1 MSHLYNAARNLC
13 RKVEFN
19 VRKALIFRLM
29 LGVFLTVE
37 EIWLKSFFRRIFPSS
52 NFMNFL
58 KKSRILRNHIFS
70 PPAFI
75 VFFSVFMGLAAIP
88 VTGLLHVN
96 IITGFVCFFVFSMV
110 IPDRILR
117 GNRYLKVDMEDI
129 RSIGLT
135 LFLIGFAFFAIT
147 ITSVNGIPLMKP
159 ALRYLLNPRLTIPS
173 FLMIP
178 GTALLSSYIIDE
190 MQKKRIER
198 PAARFR
204 VMILNIICIFLLA
217 LLGYRT
223 PLVAVILITVIMGY
237 YTELFEVWEV
247 LGFLMVTL
255 LVIMGIGY
263 FRSVE
268 EYSLSNLSALTFLQ
282 MRAAFTMG
290 VLDRLSTLSGMT
302 GVMHGKLTLSMVP
315 GLGSGPRTLIGKLI
329 CWRTG
334 VTITP
339 TIFGQMIVEF
349 GTVGVAAGMSLLG
362 LILGLGYRI
371 MQKTRDSFYVMLYSL
386 IMAYCLISVETGILD
401 QLVVIYILSAA
412 IVYLYNIYL
421 NL

>member
-1 MSHLYNAARNLC
+1 
-13 RKVEFN
+13 
-19 VRKALIFRLM
+19 
-29 LGVFLTVE
+29 
-37 EIWLKSFFRRIFPSS
+37 
-52 NFMNFL
+52 
-58 KKSRILRNHIFS
+58 
-70 PPAFI
+70 
-75 VFFSVFMGLAAIP
+75 
-88 VTGLLHVN
+88 
-96 IITGFVCFFVFSMV
+96 
-110 IPDRILR
+110 
-117 GNRYLKVDMEDI
+117 
-129 RSIGLT
+129 
-135 LFLIGFAFFAIT
+135 
-147 ITSVNGIPLMKP
+147 
-159 ALRYLLNPRLTIPS
+159 
-173 FLMIP
+173 
-178 GTALLSSYIIDE
+178 
-190 MQKKRIER
+190 
-198 PAARFR
+198 
-204 VMILNIICIFLLA
+204 
-217 LLGYRT
+217 
-223 PLVAVILITVIMGY
+223 MGY

-349 GTVGVAAGMSLLG
+349 GTAGVAAGMSLLG

-371 MQKTRDSFYVMLYSL
+371 MQKQ
-386 IMAYCLISVETGILD
+386 GIPFM
-401 QLVVIYILSAA
+401 S
-412 IVYLYNIYL
+412 
-421 NL
+421 

>member
-1 MSHLYNAARNLC
+1 MNQIYNTAMTLC

-19 VRKALIFRLM
+19 FRKALIFRLI
-29 LGVFLTVE
+29 LEIFLTIE
-37 EIWLKSFFRRIFPSS
+37 KLWLKSFSRRIFPSG
-52 NFMNFL
+52 NFMGFL
-58 KKSRILRNHIFS
+58 KNSRILRNHMFS

-75 VFFSVFMGLAAIP
+75 VFFSLFMALAAIP

-96 IITGFVCFFVFSMV
+96 IITGFVCFFVFSMI
-110 IPDRILR
+110 IPERIVR
-117 GNRYLKVDMEDI
+117 GNRYLKFDMEDV
-129 RSIGLT
+129 RSAGFT
-135 LFLIGFAFFAIT
+135 LFIIGFAFFAIT
-147 ITSVNGIPLMKP
+147 ITYVGGIPLLKP
-159 ALRYLLNPRLTIPS
+159 ALRYLLSPKLTIPS

-190 MQKKRIER
+190 MQKKCIER

-204 VMILNIICIFLLA
+204 VIVLNMTCIFLLA

-223 PLVAVILITVIMGY
+223 PLVAVILITIIMGY

-247 LGFLMVTL
+247 LAFLLVAL

-290 VLDRLSTLSGMT
+290 VLDRLSTLAGMT

-329 CWRTG
+329 LWRTG

-349 GTVGVAAGMSLLG
+349 GTAGVAAGMSLLA

-371 MQKTRDSFYVMLYSL
+371 MQKTMDSFYVMLYSI

-412 IVYLYNIYL
+412 IIYFYNIYL